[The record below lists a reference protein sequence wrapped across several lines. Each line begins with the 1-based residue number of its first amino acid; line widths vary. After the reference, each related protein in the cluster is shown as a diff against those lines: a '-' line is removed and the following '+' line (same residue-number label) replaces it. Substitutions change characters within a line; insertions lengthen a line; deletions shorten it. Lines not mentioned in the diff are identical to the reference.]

1 MRLFLLLCISLL
13 LVNTAYAEDET
24 WDNRYVVIWS
34 WDQSEDKQKLIADN
48 LADQAS
54 VTLDLWKSGRIE
66 NVYMNTEEGENGE
79 VGFQFDNKSSFIF
92 FIKANSESEAAEV
105 LNIMPFVK
113 LKLADYQLNKVG
125 PLWLKQFEENSE

>member
-113 LKLADYQLNKVG
+113 LQLADDQLNKVG
-125 PLWLKQFEENSE
+125 PLWLKQFEDNSE